1 MRVGQARYW
10 LADSPAL
17 VPTLVATVLL
27 VVLGATEAGFYPT
40 SWMPAGL
47 FLIGLTGVT
56 AVALGPPRGVPRASL
71 AALALFGAY
80 AVWTFL
86 SITWADQQAVAWEG
100 ANRTAIYV
108 LIFALFTLWPVG
120 ERGGRLVIGLFGIGV
135 AAVGLVELL
144 RANGSSDPLG
154 YFIGVRLAEPAGYI
168 NANVALWTLGLLA
181 CVFTAASRET
191 LLGLRPL
198 FLAGAGV
205 LAPLAVLGQSRGWA
219 LALPAALVLFV
230 LITPGRVRLLVAI
243 AAVGLTTLAQR
254 GRLLAV
260 HDDFEPGLFDS
271 LLSDATAGIL
281 VGAGVLA
288 VVGLAWALADRRV
301 ELPGPVLRR
310 LGQGVAV
317 LAVVAVAGA
326 AAVAVSGDAL
336 DGLGDR
342 WEEFKEGGGPASGET
357 RFASGGSNRWDF
369 WTVAWELFEEEPIRG
384 IGMENFQVEYLR
396 RGSSEER
403 PQFPHSLE
411 LGVLSQTG
419 SVGAVLLGGALLM
432 ALLAAWRARSGP
444 RGRRA
449 VAGAAVG
456 IAAYWLLHA
465 SVDWFWEFAA
475 LTGAAMAMLGLAGAV
490 APREEP
496 DGEMA
501 GAEAGRRPRLRLPAA
516 VAASLAAVALALS
529 IALPWTSELLVR
541 EASDNWTEDPQA
553 AFDQLDTAASLN
565 PLSNV
570 PQLTAASIALEIDDI
585 PRARAEFAEALEHDP
600 ETAYALV
607 ELGAI
612 AAERGEGAEALNLL
626 RRALALTPRD
636 EILRR
641 TLRDVRAGRSVS
653 VEALNERIRARA
665 RSQAEN

>member
-1 MRVGQARYW
+1 MKAGEARYL
-10 LADSPAL
+10 LAESPAL
-17 VPTLVATVLL
+17 FPALIASVVL

-47 FLIGLTGVT
+47 FLIALT
-56 AVALGPPRGVPRASL
+56 AVAAVTLGPPRGVPRASL
-71 AALALFGAY
+71 AALALLGAY

-108 LIFALFTLWPVG
+108 LIFALFTLWPMG
-120 ERGGRLVIGLFGIGV
+120 ERGARIVIGLFGIGL

-144 RANGSSDPLG
+144 RANASAEPLG
-154 YFIGVRLAEPAGYI
+154 YFIGLRLAEPAGYI

-181 CVFTAASRET
+181 CLFTAASRQT
-191 LLGLRPL
+191 VLWLRPL

-230 LITPGRVRLLVAI
+230 LITPGRLRLLFAI
-243 AAVGLTTLAQR
+243 GAVGLATLAQR

-260 HDDFEPGLFDS
+260 HDEVDPARLDP

-281 VGAGVLA
+281 VGVAVLGL
-288 VVGLAWALADRRV
+288 VGLAWALADRRV

-317 LAVVAVAGA
+317 LAVVAVAA
-326 AAVAVSGDAL
+326 AAALAVSGDAL

-342 WEEFKEGGGPASGET
+342 WEEFKEGGGPASGES

-369 WTVAWELFEEEPIRG
+369 WTVAWELFEEEPVRG

-396 RGSSEER
+396 RGTSEER

-419 SVGAVLLGGALLM
+419 AVGAVLLGGALLM
-432 ALLAAWRARSGP
+432 ALLAAWRVRSTP

-475 LTGAAMAMLGLAGAV
+475 LTGTALAMLGLAGAL
-490 APREEP
+490 APRP
-496 DGEMA
+496 
-501 GAEAGRRPRLRLPAA
+501 EAGPEEAAQPSRFRVPAA

-529 IALPWTSELLVR
+529 LALPWASELLVR
-541 EASDNWTEDPQA
+541 EASGNWPEDPQGA
-553 AFDQLDTAASLN
+553 LDQLDTAATLN

-570 PQLTAASIALEIDDI
+570 PQLTAASIALEIDDL

-600 ETAYALV
+600 ETAYALL
-607 ELGAI
+607 ELGVI
-612 AAERGEGAEALNLL
+612 AAERGEGPEALALL

-641 TLRDVRAGRSVS
+641 TIRDVRAGRSVS
-653 VEALNERIRARA
+653 VDALNQQIRARA
-665 RSQAEN
+665 RSRAEN

>member
-1 MRVGQARYW
+1 MGEARYL
-10 LADSPAL
+10 LAESPAL
-17 VPTLVATVLL
+17 VPALIATTLL

-47 FLIGLTGVT
+47 FLIALTAVT
-56 AVALGPPRGVPRASL
+56 AIALAPPRGVPRASL
-71 AALALFGAY
+71 AALGLLGAY
-80 AVWTFL
+80 AVWTFI

-108 LIFALFTLWPVG
+108 LIFALFTLWPIG
-120 ERGGRLVIGLFGIGV
+120 ERGARIVVGLFGIGV
-135 AAVGLVELL
+135 ATVGLVELL
-144 RANGSSDPLG
+144 RANGSSEPLG
-154 YFIGVRLAEPAGYI
+154 YFIGLRLAEPAGYI

-191 LLGLRPL
+191 VLWLRPL

-230 LITPGRVRLLVAI
+230 LITPGRVRLLFAI
-243 AAVGLTTLAQR
+243 AAVGLATLAQR

-260 HDDFEPGLFDS
+260 HDEVEPGRLDP

-281 VGAGVLA
+281 VGACVLGL
-288 VVGLAWALADRRV
+288 VGLAWALADRRV
-301 ELPGPVLRR
+301 ALPGPVLRR

-317 LAVVAVAGA
+317 LAVVGVA
-326 AAVAVSGDAL
+326 AAAALAVSGDAL

-342 WEEFKEGGGPASGET
+342 WEEFKEGGEPASAES

-396 RGSSEER
+396 RGTSEER

-419 SVGAVLLGGALLM
+419 LVGALLLGGALLM
-432 ALLAAWRARSGP
+432 AIVAAWRVRFAS
-444 RGRRA
+444 RGRSA

-475 LTGAAMAMLGLAGAV
+475 LTGTAIAMLGLAGAL
-490 APREEP
+490 APRPE
-496 DGEMA
+496 
-501 GAEAGRRPRLRLPAA
+501 EAGEEAGPPSRVRLPAA
-516 VAASLAAVALALS
+516 VAASVAAGALAVS
-529 IALPWTSELLVR
+529 IALPWASELLVR
-541 EASDNWTEDPQA
+541 EASDNWTDDPQA

-570 PQLTAASIALEIDDI
+570 PQLTSASIALELGDI

-600 ETAYALV
+600 ETAYALI

-612 AAERGEGAEALNLL
+612 AAERGERADALALL

-641 TLRDVRAGRSVS
+641 TLRDVRAGRNVS

-665 RSQAEN
+665 RSRAEN

>member
-1 MRVGQARYW
+1 MGEARYL
-10 LADSPAL
+10 LAESPAL
-17 VPTLVATVLL
+17 VPALIATALL

-47 FLIGLTGVT
+47 FLIALTAVT
-56 AVALGPPRGVPRASL
+56 AIALAPPRGVPRASL
-71 AALALFGAY
+71 AALGLLGAY
-80 AVWTFL
+80 AVWTFI

-108 LIFALFTLWPVG
+108 LIFALFTLWPIG
-120 ERGGRLVIGLFGIGV
+120 ERGARIVVGLFGIGV
-135 AAVGLVELL
+135 ATVGLVELL
-144 RANGSSDPLG
+144 RANGSSEPLG
-154 YFIGVRLAEPAGYI
+154 YFIGLRLAEPAGYI

-191 LLGLRPL
+191 VLWLRPL

-230 LITPGRVRLLVAI
+230 LITPGRVRLLFAI
-243 AAVGLTTLAQR
+243 AAVGLATLAQR

-260 HDDFEPGLFDS
+260 HDEVEPGRLDP

-281 VGAGVLA
+281 VGACVLGL
-288 VVGLAWALADRRV
+288 VGLAWALADRRV
-301 ELPGPVLRR
+301 ALPGPVLRR

-317 LAVVAVAGA
+317 LAVVGVA
-326 AAVAVSGDAL
+326 AAAALAVSGDAL

-342 WEEFKEGGGPASGET
+342 WEEFKEGGEPASAES

-396 RGSSEER
+396 RGTSEER

-419 SVGAVLLGGALLM
+419 LVGALLLGGALLM
-432 ALLAAWRARSGP
+432 AIVAAWRVRFAS
-444 RGRRA
+444 RGRSA

-475 LTGAAMAMLGLAGAV
+475 LTGTAMAMLGLAGAL
-490 APREEP
+490 APRPE
-496 DGEMA
+496 
-501 GAEAGRRPRLRLPAA
+501 EAGEEAGPPSRVRLPAA
-516 VAASLAAVALALS
+516 VAASVAAGALAVS
-529 IALPWTSELLVR
+529 IALPWASELLVR
-541 EASDNWTEDPQA
+541 EASGNWADDPQA

-570 PQLTAASIALEIDDI
+570 PQLTSASIALELGDVQ
-585 PRARAEFAEALEHDP
+585 RARAEFAEALEHDP
-600 ETAYALV
+600 ETAYALL

-612 AAERGEGAEALNLL
+612 AAERGERADALALL

-641 TLRDVRAGRSVS
+641 TLRDVRAGRNVS

-665 RSQAEN
+665 RSRAEN

>member
-1 MRVGQARYW
+1 MRAGEARYW
-10 LADSPAL
+10 LAESPAL
-17 VPTLVATVLL
+17 VPALIATALL

-47 FLIGLTGVT
+47 FLLALT
-56 AVALGPPRGVPRASL
+56 AVAAIALAPPRGVPRASL
-71 AALALFGAY
+71 AALALLGAY

-86 SITWADQQAVAWEG
+86 SITWADQQAIAWEG

-108 LIFALFTLWPVG
+108 LIFALFTLWPAD
-120 ERGGRLVIGLFGIGV
+120 ERGARIVMGLFGIGV

-144 RANGSSDPLG
+144 RANASSEPLG
-154 YFIGVRLAEPAGYI
+154 YFIGLRLAEPAGYI

-191 LLGLRPL
+191 VFWLRPL
-198 FLAGAGV
+198 FLAGGGV

-243 AAVGLTTLAQR
+243 GAVALATLAQR
-254 GRLLAV
+254 GGLLAV
-260 HDDFEPGLFDS
+260 HDEFEPARLDP
-271 LLSDATAGIL
+271 LLSDATTGIL
-281 VGAGVLA
+281 LGAAVLGL
-288 VVGLAWALADRRV
+288 VGLAWALADRQV
-301 ELPGPVLRR
+301 HLPGPVLRR
-310 LGQGVAV
+310 LGRGVAV

-326 AAVAVSGDAL
+326 AALAVSGDAL

-342 WEEFKEGGGPASGET
+342 WEEFKEGGGPASGES

-369 WTVAWELFEEEPIRG
+369 WTVAWELFEEEPVRG

-396 RGSSEER
+396 RGTSEER

-419 SVGAVLLGGALLM
+419 LIGAVLLGGALLM
-432 ALLAAWRARSGP
+432 ALIAAWRVRSAP

-475 LTGAAMAMLGLAGAV
+475 LTGTAMAMLGLAGAV
-490 APREEP
+490 APRDEP
-496 DGEMA
+496 TRETA
-501 GAEAGRRPRLRLPAA
+501 RQPVRLRLPAA
-516 VAASLAAVALALS
+516 VTASLAAAALAVS
-529 IALPWTSELLVR
+529 IALPWASELLVR
-541 EASDNWTEDPQA
+541 EASGNWTEGPQA

-570 PQLTAASIALEIDDI
+570 PQLTAASIALEIGDM
-585 PRARAEFAEALEHDP
+585 PRARADFAEALDHDP
-600 ETAYALV
+600 ETAYALF

-612 AAERGEGAEALNLL
+612 AAERGERAAAVRWL

-636 EILRR
+636 ELLRE
-641 TLRDVRAGRSVS
+641 TLQDVRAGRSVS
-653 VEALNERIRARA
+653 VEALNERIGARA
-665 RSQAEN
+665 RSLGEN

>member
-1 MRVGQARYW
+1 MAGAKARYW
-10 LADSPAL
+10 LAESPAL
-17 VPTLVATVLL
+17 VPALLATAL
-27 VVLGATEAGFYPT
+27 VVALGATEAGFYPT

-47 FLIGLTGVT
+47 FLIALTGVT
-56 AVALGPPRGVPRASL
+56 VIAVGPPRGIPRASL
-71 AALALFGAY
+71 AALTFLAAY
-80 AVWTFL
+80 AVWTFV
-86 SITWADQQAVAWEG
+86 SIAWADQQAIAWEG

-108 LIFALFTLWPVG
+108 VVFALFTLWPVG
-120 ERGGRLVIGLFGIGV
+120 ERGARAVVGLFALGV

-144 RANGSSDPLG
+144 RANASSEPLG
-154 YFIGVRLAEPAGYI
+154 YFIGLRLAEPAGYI
-168 NANVALWTLGLLA
+168 NANVALWTLGMLA
-181 CVFTAASRET
+181 CLFTAASRET
-191 LLGLRPL
+191 PLWLRPL

-205 LAPLAVLGQSRGWA
+205 LGPLAVLGQSRGWA
-219 LALPAALVLFV
+219 LALPAALVLFI
-230 LITPGRVRLLVAI
+230 LITPGRARLLFAI
-243 AAVGLTTLAQR
+243 GAVGLATLVQR
-254 GRLLAV
+254 DRLLAV
-260 HDDFEPGLFDS
+260 HDDFGPRPLDP
-271 LLSDATAGIL
+271 LLQDAAMGIL
-281 VGAGVLA
+281 VGAAVLA
-288 VVGLAWALADRRV
+288 LVGLAWALADRRV
-301 ELPGPVLRR
+301 ELTGTAARR
-310 LGQGVAV
+310 LGQAAAV
-317 LAVVAVAGA
+317 LAVAAVAGA
-326 AAVAVSGDAL
+326 AVVTVSSDAL
-336 DGLGDR
+336 GGLGDR

-396 RGSSEER
+396 RGTSEER

-419 SVGAVLLGGALLM
+419 LIGAVLLGGGLVM
-432 ALLAAWRARSGP
+432 ALVAAWRVRAAP
-444 RGRRA
+444 RGRRG

-475 LTGAAMAMLGLAGAV
+475 LTGTAMAMLGLAGAL
-490 APREEP
+490 APRPEP
-496 DGEMA
+496 AADE
-501 GAEAGRRPRLRLPAA
+501 AERPSRLPLPAA
-516 VAASLAAVALALS
+516 VAAALAAAALAVS
-529 IALPWTSELLVR
+529 IALPWGSELLVR
-541 EASDNWTEDPQA
+541 EASANWTEDPQG

-570 PQLTAASIALEIDDI
+570 PQLTAASIALEIDDV

-612 AAERGEGAEALNLL
+612 AAERGQSAQALSLL

-641 TLRDVRAGRSVS
+641 TLRDVRAGRHVS
-653 VEALNERIRARA
+653 VQALNERIRARA
-665 RSQAEN
+665 RSLAEN

>member
-1 MRVGQARYW
+1 MAGAKARYW
-10 LADSPAL
+10 LAESPAL
-17 VPTLVATVLL
+17 VPALIATALL
-27 VVLGATEAGFYPT
+27 VVLCATEAGFYPT

-47 FLIGLTGVT
+47 FLIALTAVT
-56 AVALGPPRGVPRASL
+56 AIALGPPRGVPRASL
-71 AALALFGAY
+71 AALALLAAY

-86 SITWADQQAVAWEG
+86 SIAWADQQAIAWEG

-120 ERGGRLVIGLFGIGV
+120 ERGARMVVGLFALGV

-144 RANGSSDPLG
+144 RANASSEPLG

-168 NANVALWTLGLLA
+168 NANVALWTLGMLA
-181 CVFTAASRET
+181 CLFTAASRET
-191 LLGLRPL
+191 AIWLRPL

-230 LITPGRVRLLVAI
+230 LITPGRVRLLFAI
-243 AAVGLTTLAQR
+243 GAVGIATLAQR
-254 GRLLAV
+254 GRLLSV
-260 HDDFEPGLFDS
+260 HDDFQPGRIDT
-271 LLSDATAGIL
+271 LLHDATVGITL
-281 VGAGVLA
+281 GAGVLA
-288 VVGLAWALADRRV
+288 LVGLTWALADRRF
-301 ELPGPVLRR
+301 ELPAAAARR
-310 LGQGVAV
+310 LGQAVAV

-326 AAVAVSGDAL
+326 AVVALSSDAL
-336 DGLGDR
+336 GGLGDR

-369 WTVAWELFEEEPIRG
+369 WTVAWELFEEEPVRG
-384 IGMENFQVEYLR
+384 IGMENFQAEYLR
-396 RGSSEER
+396 RGTSEER

-419 SVGAVLLGGALLM
+419 LIGAVLLGGALIM
-432 ALLAAWRARSGP
+432 ALVAASKVRSAP

-475 LTGAAMAMLGLAGAV
+475 LTGTAMAMLGLAGAL
-490 APREEP
+490 APRPEP
-496 DGEMA
+496 AADGA
-501 GAEAGRRPRLRLPAA
+501 QQPSRLRLPAA
-516 VAASLAAVALALS
+516 VATALAVAALAVS
-529 IALPWTSELLVR
+529 IALPWGSELLVR
-541 EASDNWTEDPQA
+541 EASGNWTEDPQA

-570 PQLTAASIALEIDDI
+570 PQLTAASIALEIDDV

-612 AAERGEGAEALNLL
+612 AAERGQSARALSLL

-641 TLRDVRAGRSVS
+641 TLRDVRAGRPVS

-665 RSQAEN
+665 RSLAEN

>member
-1 MRVGQARYW
+1 MRVGEARYL
-10 LADSPAL
+10 LAESPAL
-17 VPTLVATVLL
+17 VPALIATALL

-47 FLIGLTGVT
+47 FLIALTAVT
-56 AVALGPPRGVPRASL
+56 AIALAPPRGVPRASL
-71 AALALFGAY
+71 AALGLLGAY
-80 AVWTFL
+80 AVWTFI

-108 LIFALFTLWPVG
+108 LIFALFTLWPIG
-120 ERGGRLVIGLFGIGV
+120 ERGARIVVGLFGIGV
-135 AAVGLVELL
+135 ATVGLVELL
-144 RANGSSDPLG
+144 RANGSSEPLG
-154 YFIGVRLAEPAGYI
+154 YFIGLRLAEPAGYI

-191 LLGLRPL
+191 VLWLRPL

-230 LITPGRVRLLVAI
+230 LITPGRVRLLFAI
-243 AAVGLTTLAQR
+243 AAVGLATLAQR

-260 HDDFEPGLFDS
+260 HDEVEPGRLDP

-281 VGAGVLA
+281 VGACVLGL
-288 VVGLAWALADRRV
+288 VGLAWALADRRV
-301 ELPGPVLRR
+301 ALPGPVLRR

-317 LAVVAVAGA
+317 LAVIGVA
-326 AAVAVSGDAL
+326 AAAALAVSGDTL

-342 WEEFKEGGGPASGET
+342 WEEFKEGGEPASAES

-396 RGSSEER
+396 RGTSEER

-419 SVGAVLLGGALLM
+419 LVGALLLGGALLM
-432 ALLAAWRARSGP
+432 AIVAAWRVRFAS
-444 RGRRA
+444 RGRSA

-475 LTGAAMAMLGLAGAV
+475 LTGTAIAMLGLAGAL
-490 APREEP
+490 APRPE
-496 DGEMA
+496 
-501 GAEAGRRPRLRLPAA
+501 EAGEEAGPPSRVRLPAA
-516 VAASLAAVALALS
+516 VAASVAAGALAVS
-529 IALPWTSELLVR
+529 IALPWASELLVR
-541 EASDNWTEDPQA
+541 EASGNWADDPQA
-553 AFDQLDTAASLN
+553 AFDQLDIAASLN

-570 PQLTAASIALEIDDI
+570 PQLASASIALELGDI
-585 PRARAEFAEALEHDP
+585 PRARAEFAEALEHDQ
-600 ETAYALV
+600 ETAYALF

-612 AAERGEGAEALNLL
+612 AAERGERADALALL

-641 TLRDVRAGRSVS
+641 TLRDVRAGRNVS

-665 RSQAEN
+665 RSRAEN

>member
-1 MRVGQARYW
+1 MGEARYL
-10 LADSPAL
+10 LAESPAL
-17 VPTLVATVLL
+17 VPALIATALL

-47 FLIGLTGVT
+47 FLIALTAVT
-56 AVALGPPRGVPRASL
+56 AIALAPPRGVPRASL
-71 AALALFGAY
+71 AALGLLGAY
-80 AVWTFL
+80 AVWTFI

-108 LIFALFTLWPVG
+108 LIFALFTLWPIG
-120 ERGGRLVIGLFGIGV
+120 ERGARIVVGLFGIGV
-135 AAVGLVELL
+135 ATVGLVELL
-144 RANGSSDPLG
+144 RANGSSEPLG
-154 YFIGVRLAEPAGYI
+154 YFIGLRLAEPAGYI

-191 LLGLRPL
+191 VLWLRPL

-230 LITPGRVRLLVAI
+230 LITPGRVRLLFAI
-243 AAVGLTTLAQR
+243 AAVGLATLAQR

-260 HDDFEPGLFDS
+260 HDEVEPGRLDP

-281 VGAGVLA
+281 VGACVLGL
-288 VVGLAWALADRRV
+288 VGLAWALADRRV
-301 ELPGPVLRR
+301 ALPGPVLRR

-317 LAVVAVAGA
+317 LAVVGVA
-326 AAVAVSGDAL
+326 AAAALAVSGDAL

-342 WEEFKEGGGPASGET
+342 WEEFKEGGEPASAES

-396 RGSSEER
+396 RGTSEER

-419 SVGAVLLGGALLM
+419 LVGALLLGGALLM
-432 ALLAAWRARSGP
+432 AIVAAWRVRSAS
-444 RGRRA
+444 RGRSA

-475 LTGAAMAMLGLAGAV
+475 LTGTAIAMLGLAGAL
-490 APREEP
+490 APRPE
-496 DGEMA
+496 
-501 GAEAGRRPRLRLPAA
+501 EAGEEAGPPSRVRLPPA
-516 VAASLAAVALALS
+516 VAASVAAGALAVS
-529 IALPWTSELLVR
+529 IALPWASELLVR
-541 EASDNWTEDPQA
+541 EASDNWTDDPQA

-570 PQLTAASIALEIDDI
+570 PQLTSASIALELGDI
-585 PRARAEFAEALEHDP
+585 PRARAEFAEALEHDQ
-600 ETAYALV
+600 ETAYALF

-612 AAERGEGAEALNLL
+612 AAERGERADALALL

-641 TLRDVRAGRSVS
+641 TLRDVRAGRNVS

-665 RSQAEN
+665 RSRAEN

>member
-1 MRVGQARYW
+1 MKVGEARYW
-10 LADSPAL
+10 LAESPAL
-17 VPTLVATVLL
+17 VPALIATALL

-47 FLIGLTGVT
+47 FLIALT
-56 AVALGPPRGVPRASL
+56 AIAAIALAPPRGVPRASL
-71 AALALFGAY
+71 LALALLGAY

-86 SITWADQQAVAWEG
+86 SITWADQQAIAWEG
-100 ANRTAIYV
+100 ANRTAIYL

-120 ERGGRLVIGLFGIGV
+120 ERGARIVIGLFGIGV

-144 RANGSSDPLG
+144 RANGSSEPLG
-154 YFIGVRLAEPAGYI
+154 YFIGLRLAEPAGYI

-181 CVFTAASRET
+181 CLFTAASRET
-191 LLGLRPL
+191 LLWLRPL

-205 LAPLAVLGQSRGWA
+205 LASLAVLGQSRGWA

-243 AAVGLTTLAQR
+243 GAVTLTTLAQR
-254 GRLLAV
+254 NRLLAV
-260 HDDFEPGLFDS
+260 HDDFEPGLLDS
-271 LLSDATAGIL
+271 LLGDATAGIL
-281 VGAGVLA
+281 LGAAVLGLVGF
-288 VVGLAWALADRRV
+288 AWGIADRRV
-301 ELPGPVLRR
+301 DLPGRILRR

-317 LAVVAVAGA
+317 LAVVAVAGGA
-326 AAVAVSGDAL
+326 ALAVSGDAL
-336 DGLGDR
+336 DGVGDR
-342 WEEFKEGGGPASGET
+342 WEEFKEGGGPESGKS

-369 WTVAWELFEEEPIRG
+369 WTVAWELFEEEPVHG
-384 IGMENFQVEYLR
+384 IGVENFQVEYLR
-396 RGSSEER
+396 RGTSEER

-419 SVGAVLLGGALLM
+419 LVGSVLLAGALLM
-432 ALLAAWRARSGP
+432 ALVAALRVRAGP

-465 SVDWFWEFAA
+465 SVDWFWEFPA
-475 LTGAAMAMLGLAGAV
+475 LTGPAIAMLGLAGAV
-490 APREEP
+490 APRHEP
-496 DGEMA
+496 A
-501 GAEAGRRPRLRLPAA
+501 AEKAGRAGRLRLLAA
-516 VAASLAAVALALS
+516 VAASLAAAALALS
-529 IALPWTSELLVR
+529 IALPWASELLVR
-541 EASDNWTEDPQA
+541 EASGNWTDDPQA

-570 PQLTAASIALEIDDI
+570 PQLTAASIALEIDDV
-585 PRARAEFAEALEHDP
+585 PLARAEFAEALEHDP
-600 ETAYALV
+600 ETAYALM

-612 AAERGEGAEALNLL
+612 AAERGEGPQAIRLL

-636 EILRR
+636 EILRQ
-641 TLRDVRAGRSVS
+641 TLRDVRAGRGVS
-653 VEALNERIRARA
+653 VEALNAQIRERA

>member
-1 MRVGQARYW
+1 MAGARARYW
-10 LADSPAL
+10 LAESPAL
-17 VPTLVATVLL
+17 VPALIATALL
-27 VVLGATEAGFYPT
+27 VVLCATEAGFYPT

-47 FLIGLTGVT
+47 FLIALTAVT
-56 AVALGPPRGVPRASL
+56 AIALGPPRGVPRASL
-71 AALALFGAY
+71 AALALLAVY

-86 SITWADQQAVAWEG
+86 SIAWADQQAIAWEG
-100 ANRTAIYV
+100 ANRTAVYV

-120 ERGGRLVIGLFGIGV
+120 ERGARIVVGLFALGV

-144 RANGSSDPLG
+144 RANASSEPLG

-168 NANVALWTLGLLA
+168 NANVALWTLGMLA
-181 CVFTAASRET
+181 CSFTAASRET
-191 LLGLRPL
+191 ALWLRPL
-198 FLAGAGV
+198 SLAGAGL

-230 LITPGRVRLLVAI
+230 LITPGRVRLLFAI

-260 HDDFEPGLFDS
+260 HDEFEPGRLDA
-271 LLSDATAGIL
+271 LLSDATTGIL
-281 VGAGVLA
+281 AGACVLGLS
-288 VVGLAWALADRRV
+288 GLAWALADRRV
-301 ELPGPVLRR
+301 ELPGAVLRR
-310 LGQGVAV
+310 MGQAVAV
-317 LAVVAVAGA
+317 VAVVAVAGA
-326 AAVAVSGDAL
+326 AALALSGDAL
-336 DGLGDR
+336 NGLGDR

-369 WTVAWELFEEEPIRG
+369 WTVAWELFEEEPVRG

-396 RGSSEER
+396 RGTSEER

-419 SVGAVLLGGALLM
+419 LIGALLLGGALLM
-432 ALLAAWRARSGP
+432 ALVAAWRVRSAP

-475 LTGAAMAMLGLAGAV
+475 LTGTAMAMLGLAGAL
-490 APREEP
+490 APRPEP
-496 DGEMA
+496 A
-501 GAEAGRRPRLRLPAA
+501 AEQAERPSRLRLPAA
-516 VAASLAAVALALS
+516 VATALAAAALAVS
-529 IALPWTSELLVR
+529 IALPWGSELLVR
-541 EASDNWTEDPQA
+541 EASGNWTKDPQA

-570 PQLTAASIALEIDDI
+570 PQLTAASIALEIDDV
-585 PRARAEFAEALEHDP
+585 PRARSEFAEALEKDP
-600 ETAYALV
+600 ETAYALL
-607 ELGAI
+607 ELGAM
-612 AAERGEGAEALNLL
+612 AAERGERGKALNLL
-626 RRALALTPRD
+626 RRASALTPRD

-641 TLRDVRAGRSVS
+641 TLRDVRAGRPVS
-653 VEALNERIRARA
+653 VQALNERIRARA
-665 RSQAEN
+665 ESLAEN

>member
-1 MRVGQARYW
+1 MKAGEARYL
-10 LADSPAL
+10 LAES
-17 VPTLVATVLL
+17 PTLVPAVIATVVL
-27 VVLGATEAGFYPT
+27 VILGATEAGFYPT

-47 FLIGLTGVT
+47 FLIGLT
-56 AVALGPPRGVPRASL
+56 AVAAVTLGPPRAVPRASL
-71 AALALFGAY
+71 AALALLGAY
-80 AVWTFL
+80 AVWTFV

-108 LIFALFTLWPVG
+108 LIFALFTLWPTG
-120 ERGGRLVIGLFGIGV
+120 ERGARIVIGLFGIGV

-144 RANGSSDPLG
+144 RANASAEPLG
-154 YFIGVRLAEPAGYI
+154 YFIGLRLAEPAGYI

-181 CVFTAASRET
+181 CLFTAARET
-191 LLGLRPL
+191 VWLRPL

-205 LAPLAVLGQSRGWA
+205 LASLAVLGQSRGWA

-230 LITPGRVRLLVAI
+230 LITPGRVRLLFAIGAVAL
-243 AAVGLTTLAQR
+243 ATLAQR

-260 HDDFEPGLFDS
+260 HDEFEPARLEA

-281 VGAGVLA
+281 VGAAVLGL
-288 VVGLAWALADRRV
+288 VGLAWALADRRV

-310 LGQGVAV
+310 RGQGVAM
-317 LAVVAVAGA
+317 LAVVAVAA
-326 AAVAVSGDAL
+326 AAALAVSGDAL

-342 WEEFKEGGGPASGET
+342 WEEFKEGGGPASGES

-369 WTVAWELFEEEPIRG
+369 WTVAWELFEEEPVRG

-396 RGSSEER
+396 RGTSEER

-419 SVGAVLLGGALLM
+419 VVGAVLLGGALLM
-432 ALLAAWRARSGP
+432 ALLAAWRARSAP

-475 LTGAAMAMLGLAGAV
+475 LTGTALAMLGLAGAL
-490 APREEP
+490 APRAEPGPEEAAQP
-496 DGEMA
+496 S
-501 GAEAGRRPRLRLPAA
+501 RFRVPATI
-516 VAASLAAVALALS
+516 AASLAAVALALS
-529 IALPWTSELLVR
+529 IALPWASELLVR
-541 EASDNWTEDPQA
+541 EASANWPEDPQGA
-553 AFDQLDTAASLN
+553 LDQLDRAATLN

-570 PQLTAASIALEIDDI
+570 PQLTAASIALEIDDL

-600 ETAYALV
+600 ETAYALL
-607 ELGAI
+607 ELGVI
-612 AAERGEGAEALNLL
+612 AAERGEGPEALALL

-641 TLRDVRAGRSVS
+641 TIRDVRAGRSVS
-653 VEALNERIRARA
+653 VDSVNEQIRARA
-665 RSQAEN
+665 RSQASN

>member
-1 MRVGQARYW
+1 MAGARARYW
-10 LADSPAL
+10 LTESPAL
-17 VPTLVATVLL
+17 VPALIATALL
-27 VVLGATEAGFYPT
+27 VVLCATEAGFYPT

-47 FLIGLTGVT
+47 FLIALTAVT
-56 AVALGPPRGVPRASL
+56 AIALGPPRGVPRASL
-71 AALALFGAY
+71 AALALLTAY
-80 AVWTFL
+80 AVWTFV
-86 SITWADQQAVAWEG
+86 SIVWADQQAIAWEG

-120 ERGGRLVIGLFGIGV
+120 ERGARIVVGLFALGV
-135 AAVGLVELL
+135 AAIGLVELL
-144 RANGSSDPLG
+144 RANASSEPLG

-168 NANVALWTLGLLA
+168 NANVALWTLGMLA
-181 CVFTAASRET
+181 CLFTGASRET
-191 LLGLRPL
+191 AIWLRPL

-205 LAPLAVLGQSRGWA
+205 LAALAVLGQSRGWA

-230 LITPGRVRLLVAI
+230 LITPGRVRLLIAI
-243 AAVGLTTLAQR
+243 GAVGITTLALR
-254 GRLLAV
+254 GRLLSV
-260 HDDFEPGLFDS
+260 HDDFQPGRIDT
-271 LLSDATAGIL
+271 LLHDATVGIL
-281 VGAGVLA
+281 LGAGVLA
-288 VVGLAWALADRRV
+288 LVGLAWALADQRF
-301 ELPGPVLRR
+301 ELPAAASRR
-310 LGQGVAV
+310 LGQAVAV
-317 LAVVAVAGA
+317 LAVVVVAGA
-326 AAVAVSGDAL
+326 AAVAVSSDAL
-336 DGLGDR
+336 GGLGDR

-369 WTVAWELFEEEPIRG
+369 WTVAWELFEEEPVRG

-396 RGSSEER
+396 RGTSEER

-419 SVGAVLLGGALLM
+419 LIGAVLLCGALLV
-432 ALLAAWRARSGP
+432 ALVAAWRVHSAP
-444 RGRRA
+444 RGQRA

-475 LTGAAMAMLGLAGAV
+475 LTGTAVAMLGLAGAL
-490 APREEP
+490 APRP
-496 DGEMA
+496 APAA
-501 GAEAGRRPRLRLPAA
+501 GDAQQPSRLRLPAA
-516 VAASLAAVALALS
+516 VAAALAAAALAVS
-529 IALPWTSELLVR
+529 IALPWGSELLVR
-541 EASDNWTEDPQA
+541 EASGNWTEDPHA

-570 PQLTAASIALEIDDI
+570 PQLTAASIALEIDDV

-612 AAERGEGAEALNLL
+612 AAERGQTTRALNLL

-641 TLRDVRAGRSVS
+641 TLRDVRAGRPVS
-653 VEALNERIRARA
+653 VQALNERIRARA
-665 RSQAEN
+665 RSLAEN